1 MKFQNCPRNFKHPEF
16 SPIFSSIFPEIL
28 SRNEKLSSYR
38 ICPKL
43 VSRIKI
49 PILPKKKIQASWKT
63 FLRNSLE
70 HPNFEGNTKTFPKF
84 PQAARTF

>member
-1 MKFQNCPRNFKHPEF
+1 MKFQNCPRNFKHSEF

-38 ICPKL
+38 ICPKF

-49 PILPKKKIQASWKT
+49 PILPKKFKHPGKHFSGILSSTQI
-63 FLRNSLE
+63 LRA
-70 HPNFEGNTKTFPKF
+70 T
-84 PQAARTF
+84 